1 MKKREDEGFILRDT
15 QRDVFSSYLMHGRG
29 GDEMI
34 YRELSSPLTS
44 FSGIMIIYWDPS
56 LDSDVTDISDERYDY
71 VLKAVY
77 VVAWERNIIA
87 SRILS
92 LEPKLYTVDRVNK

>member
-1 MKKREDEGFILRDT
+1 
-15 QRDVFSSYLMHGRG
+15 
-29 GDEMI
+29 MI
-34 YRELSSPLTS
+34 YGELSSPLTS
-44 FSGIMIIYWDPS
+44 FSGIMIINWDPS

-77 VVAWERNIIA
+77 VAARELNIIA

-92 LEPKLYTVDRVNK
+92 LEPKLYIVDRVQNDWKFQ